1 MTLVD
6 SVDSILML
14 YSYADFPERG
24 FAIFE
29 KRNSASISSQ
39 SSKSARSE
47 QRMQINYAATN
58 INEQADMIRPA
69 SPSHKQPIPSHLN
82 LPDLERNPTNN
93 ELADMERQ
101 NEFNNGVSV
110 THQKTLD
117 QAARNTM
124 SGLSIVL
131 TLLSI
136 LVAFR

>member
-47 QRMQINYAATN
+47 QRMQINHAATN
-58 INEQADMIRPA
+58 INE
-69 SPSHKQPIPSHLN
+69 
-82 LPDLERNPTNN
+82 
-93 ELADMERQ
+93 
-101 NEFNNGVSV
+101 
-110 THQKTLD
+110 
-117 QAARNTM
+117 
-124 SGLSIVL
+124 
-131 TLLSI
+131 
-136 LVAFR
+136 